1 MNKFIDEN
9 LESGRIRISQSQIA
23 SPFFFVK
30 KKTADLRPVQN
41 YIKIN
46 DVTIKDRYPLPL
58 INELL
63 DKLKD
68 AKWFSKMDV
77 RKGYYNIRIREGDEW
92 KAAFK
97 TSRGLFEPLVMFFGL
112 CNAPSTFQAFMDYIF
127 SKAPHRA
134 NMLIYLDD
142 IQVFTATLE
151 EHRIVV
157 KEVLDILEKN
167 NLCLKPDKCEFEK
180 DEMEFLLKV
189 GASHQFLSLFRFPE
203 TK

>member
-9 LESGRIRISQSQIA
+9 LESGRIRVSQSQIA

-41 YIKIN
+41 YIKVN
-46 DVTIKDRYPLPL
+46 EATIKDRYPLPL

-68 AKWFSKMDV
+68 AQIYTKMDI
-77 RKGYYNIRIREGDEW
+77 RKGYYNIRIREGDKW

-112 CNAPSTFQAFMDYIF
+112 CNAPSTFQAFMDHIF
-127 SKAPHRA
+127 SKAKYR
-134 NMLIYLDD
+134 MKLLIYLDD
-142 IQVFTATLE
+142 ILIFTRTLE
-151 EHRIVV
+151 EH
-157 KEVLDILEKN
+157 
-167 NLCLKPDKCEFEK
+167 
-180 DEMEFLLKV
+180 
-189 GASHQFLSLFRFPE
+189 QF
-203 TK
+203 